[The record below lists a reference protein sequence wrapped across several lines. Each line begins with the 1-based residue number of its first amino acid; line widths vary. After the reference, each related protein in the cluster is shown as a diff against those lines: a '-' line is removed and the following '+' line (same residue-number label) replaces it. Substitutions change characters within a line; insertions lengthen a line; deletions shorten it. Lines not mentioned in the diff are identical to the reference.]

1 MTQFVYEQ
9 LKRMTPREGVKFST
23 EYYQMTARQH
33 QALLDHVIRVA
44 KQIYQHA
51 EATGQVGVLQEPL
64 AGFPRR
70 STGRRNYTAEE
81 VIADLLGYLSAGND
95 APSGM
100 IGRWRRL
107 FAEFP
112 EEDIDLIDRIE
123 LETERNQQYNRLFA

>member
-9 LKRMTPREGVKFST
+9 LKRMNPRDGVKFST

-33 QALLDHVIRVA
+33 QTLLDHVIRVA
-44 KQIYQHA
+44 QEVYQHA
-51 EATGQVGVLQEPL
+51 EATGQVAVLQEPL
-64 AGFPRR
+64 AGFPRK
-70 STGRRNYTAEE
+70 STGKRNYTAED
-81 VIADLLGYLSAGND
+81 VITDLLGYLSAGND

-112 EEDIDLIDRIE
+112 EEDIDLIDRID
-123 LETERNQQYNRLFA
+123 LEAAKNQTFTRLFA